1 MPYTRITKTKSAS
14 ASIDYLRGHDT
25 GHNGY
30 LLRNQMMS
38 GVNMLPD
45 GAMPFEV
52 QMAKLL
58 RHKSSRNKT
67 EGWRVIQSFG
77 PGELDADEPSD
88 VAKAH
93 EIGIRLAEEMWPGF
107 EVAVFTQSDG
117 KGHKLHNHLFVC
129 NVNKE
134 TYKGCDHNQTFHP
147 RIQEKSD
154 EICAQ
159 FFDIPEPEKA
169 DDKVPRTVR
178 AKREINAQRV
188 PEGEEPIYIWQD
200 DLKSR
205 ISEAALEATDFES
218 FQEELISRGVEI
230 DIKQPTKKHPERV
243 ITYELVDT
251 TKFDEAEK
259 IPRNLK
265 CRSYKLGADYEYP
278 RLEEQ
283 FEENGKM
290 LGIVAGKGILVSS
303 EVYDRIRKAMEEEE
317 EKLRDAEKEEKEK
330 TTAGEFVEVELEKDA
345 PKEGLETVPDENLQK
360 SASEA
365 DKEEEKDAEIV
376 EKENDDPF
384 RDKDGSK
391 RLSYIGRKVNE
402 SIQRQFNTDEES
414 ARELG
419 RRFILWQQ
427 DREELGLRKP
437 FYQLTDEGS
446 GLLFSQKGLDS
457 AVGVFRKDMMAELT
471 YQARHGERDRESSN
485 AEERRRQA
493 LAKKAIMEQLNAE
506 RMNTLSADARH
517 LMREKQRQQ
526 QADDEKQ

>member
-14 ASIDYLRGHDT
+14 ASIDYLRGHDK
-25 GHNGY
+25 GHNGF

-58 RHKSSRNKT
+58 KHKSSRNKT

-77 PGELDADEPSD
+77 PDELNPDEPSD

-107 EVAVFTQSDG
+107 GVAVFTQSDG

-154 EICAQ
+154 EICSQ
-159 FFDIPEPEKA
+159 FFDIHEPEKA
-169 DDKVPRTVR
+169 DEKVPRTVR

-188 PEGEEPIYIWQD
+188 PEGEAPLYIWQD

-230 DIKQPTKKHPERV
+230 DIKESTKKHPERV

-251 TKFDEAEK
+251 TKFDEGEK

-283 FEENGKM
+283 FKDNGKL
-290 LGIVAGKGILVSS
+290 LGVDNGKLLGAGKGIIVSS
-303 EVYDRIRKAMEEEE
+303 EVIDRIRKAMEEDEESTTEE
-317 EKLRDAEKEEKEK
+317 EV
-330 TTAGEFVEVELEKDA
+330 VEVELGKDA
-345 PKEGLETVPDENLQK
+345 PGEGLETVPDENLQEDT
-360 SASEA
+360 SEEN
-365 DKEEEKDAEIV
+365 EEGSED
-376 EKENDDPF
+376 DDPF
-384 RDKDGSK
+384 HDKDGSK
-391 RLSYIGRKVNE
+391 RLAYIGRKVNE
-402 SIQRQFNTDEES
+402 SIQRQFDTDEES

-427 DREELGLRKP
+427 EREELGLRKP

-446 GLLFSQKGLDS
+446 GLLYSQKGLDS

-471 YQARHGERDRESSN
+471 YQARHSEHDMQSSN
-485 AEERRRQA
+485 ADERRRQA
-493 LAKKAIMEQLNAE
+493 LAKKAVMEQLNKE
-506 RMNTLSADARH
+506 RMSTLSADARH
-517 LMREKQRQQ
+517 MLREKQRQS
-526 QADDEKQ
+526 QAGEEKQ

>member
-77 PGELDADEPSD
+77 PGELNPDEPSD

-154 EICAQ
+154 EICSQ
-159 FFDIPEPEKA
+159 FFDLHEPEKA
-169 DDKVPRTVR
+169 DEKVPRTVR

-230 DIKQPTKKHPERV
+230 DIKEPTKKHPERV

-251 TKFDEAEK
+251 TKFDEGEK

-283 FEENGKM
+283 FKDNGVL
-290 LGIVAGKGILVSS
+290 LGVVAGKGILVSS
-303 EVYDRIRKAMEEEE
+303 EVFDRIMKAMAEEEE
-317 EKLRDAEKEEKEK
+317 LRAAEEENEESI
-330 TTAGEFVEVELEKDA
+330 TDEEVVEVELGKDA
-345 PKEGLETVPDENLQK
+345 PGEGLETVPDENLQEDT
-360 SASEA
+360 SEEN
-365 DKEEEKDAEIV
+365 EEGSED
-376 EKENDDPF
+376 DDPF
-384 RDKDGSK
+384 HDKDGSY
-391 RLSYIGRKVNE
+391 RLAYVGKKVNE
-402 SIQRQFNTDEES
+402 SIQRQFDTDEES
-414 ARELG
+414 AKELG
-419 RRFILWQQ
+419 RQFILWEQE
-427 DREELGLRKP
+427 REELGIRKP
-437 FYQLTDEGS
+437 FYQLTNEGS
-446 GLLFSQKGLDS
+446 GLLYSQKGLDS

-471 YQARHGERDRESSN
+471 YQARHANRDRQSSN
-485 AEERRRQA
+485 ADERRRQA
-493 LAKKAIMEQLNAE
+493 LAKKAIMEQLNKE
-506 RMNTLSADARH
+506 RMEALSADARH
-517 LMREKQRQQ
+517 MLQEKQRQQ
-526 QADDEKQ
+526 EAGEEKQ

>member
-14 ASIDYLRGHDT
+14 ASIDYLRGHDK

-77 PGELDADEPSD
+77 PGELNPDEPSD

-154 EICAQ
+154 EICGQ
-159 FFDIPEPEKA
+159 FFDIHEPEKA
-169 DDKVPRTVR
+169 DEKVPRTVR

-283 FEENGKM
+283 FKDNGVL
-290 LGIVAGKGILVSS
+290 LGVVAGKGILVSS
-303 EVYDRIRKAMEEEE
+303 EVIDRIRKAVEEEE
-317 EKLRDAEKEEKEK
+317 EESITEEEV
-330 TTAGEFVEVELEKDA
+330 VEVELGKDA
-345 PKEGLETVPDENLQK
+345 PGEGLETVPDENLQK
-360 SASEA
+360 SASE
-365 DKEEEKDAEIV
+365 DSEEEAEVV
-376 EKENDDPF
+376 EEEDDDPF
-384 RDKDGSK
+384 NDKDGSK
-391 RLSYIGRKVNE
+391 RLAYIGRKVNE

-506 RMNTLSADARH
+506 RMSTLSADARH
-517 LMREKQRQQ
+517 LVREKQRQQ

>member
-14 ASIDYLRGHDT
+14 ASIDYLRGHDK
-25 GHNGY
+25 GHNGF

-93 EIGIRLAEEMWPGF
+93 EIGIRLAEAMWPGF

-159 FFDIPEPEKA
+159 FFDIPESEKA
-169 DDKVPRTVR
+169 DEKVPRTVR

-218 FQEELISRGVEI
+218 FQEELVSRGVEI

-251 TKFDEAEK
+251 TKFDEAAK

-283 FEENGKM
+283 FEDNAKM
-290 LGIVAGKGILVSS
+290 IGIGVGKGIVVSS
-303 EVYDRIRKAMEEEE
+303 EVYDRIMRAIAEDEESATEEEV
-317 EKLRDAEKEEKEK
+317 
-330 TTAGEFVEVELEKDA
+330 VEVELGKDA
-345 PKEGLETVPDENLQK
+345 PEEELEVVPDENLQEN
-360 SASEA
+360 ASE
-365 DKEEEKDAEIV
+365 DSEEEKEAEVV
-376 EKENDDPF
+376 EEEDDDPF
-384 RDKDGSK
+384 HDKDGSK
-391 RLSYIGRKVNE
+391 RLAHIDRKVNE

-427 DREELGLRKP
+427 EREELGLRKP
-437 FYQLTDEGS
+437 FYQLTDEGT
-446 GLLFSQKGLDS
+446 GLLYSQKGLDS
-457 AVGVFRKDMMAELT
+457 AVGVFRKDIMAELT
-471 YQARHGERDRESSN
+471 YQARHADRDRQSSN
-485 AEERRRQA
+485 ANERRRQA
-493 LAKKAIMEQLNAE
+493 LAKKAVMEQLNKE
-506 RMNTLSADARH
+506 RMDVLSADARH
-517 LMREKQRQQ
+517 MLRERQRQQ
-526 QADDEKQ
+526 EAGEEKQ

>member
-154 EICAQ
+154 EICSQ

-169 DDKVPRTVR
+169 DEKVPRTVR

-218 FQEELISRGVEI
+218 FQEELDSRGVQI

-251 TKFDEAEK
+251 TKFDEGEK

-283 FEENGKM
+283 FEDNARM
-290 LGIVAGKGILVSS
+290 IGIDAGKGILVSS
-303 EVYDRIRKAMEEEE
+303 EVFDRIMKAMAEEEE
-317 EKLRDAEKEEKEK
+317 LRAAEEENEESI
-330 TTAGEFVEVELEKDA
+330 TDEEVVEVELGKDA
-345 PKEGLETVPDENLQK
+345 PEEGLEVVPDENLQK
-360 SASEA
+360 NASE
-365 DKEEEKDAEIV
+365 DSKEEEKEAEIV
-376 EKENDDPF
+376 EDEDDPF

-391 RLSYIGRKVNE
+391 RLAYIGRKVNE

-427 DREELGLRKP
+427 EREELGLRKP
-437 FYQLTDEGS
+437 FYQLTNVGS
-446 GLLFSQKGLDS
+446 GLLYSQKGLDS
-457 AVGVFRKDMMAELT
+457 AIGVFRKDMMAELT
-471 YQARHGERDRESSN
+471 YQARHSARDMQSSN

-506 RMNTLSADARH
+506 RMNTLSADAKH
-517 LMREKQRQQ
+517 LVREKQRQS
-526 QADDEKQ
+526 QAGEEKQ

>member
-14 ASIDYLRGHDT
+14 ASIDYLRGHDK
-25 GHNGY
+25 GHNGF

-77 PGELDADEPSD
+77 PGELNPDEPSD

-169 DDKVPRTVR
+169 DEKVPRTVR

-218 FQEELISRGVEI
+218 FQEELVSRGVEI
-230 DIKQPTKKHPERV
+230 DIKEPTKKHPERV

-251 TKFDEAEK
+251 TKFDDTAK

-283 FEENGKM
+283 FSDNREMQVVEPGLETMIQEQLKVAAAEE
-290 LGIVAGKGILVSS
+290 IDET
-303 EVYDRIRKAMEEEE
+303 EVTPEEE
-317 EKLRDAEKEEKEK
+317 
-330 TTAGEFVEVELEKDA
+330 VMEVEIGKEA
-345 PKEGLETVPDENLQK
+345 PEEGLETVPEENLQRD
-360 SASEA
+360 ASEE
-365 DKEEEKDAEIV
+365 KEEVLED
-376 EKENDDPF
+376 DDPF
-384 RDKDGSK
+384 HDKDGSR
-391 RLSYIGRKVNE
+391 RLAYIGKKVKE
-402 SIQRQFNTDEES
+402 SVQTQFDTDEETTE
-414 ARELG
+414 ELT
-419 RRFILWQQ
+419 RQFVLWQQ
-427 DREELGLRKP
+427 EREELGLRKP
-437 FYQLTDEGS
+437 FYELTSEGN
-446 GLLFSQKGLDS
+446 GLRFSQKGLDS
-457 AVGVFRKDMMAELT
+457 AVGIFRKDMMAELT
-471 YQARHGERDRESSN
+471 YAARHSDRDRNSES
-485 AEERRRQA
+485 EQERRRQA
-493 LAKKAIMEQLNAE
+493 LAKKAVMEQLNKE
-506 RMNTLSADARH
+506 RMYALSADARH
-517 LMREKQRQQ
+517 MLQEKQRQQ
-526 QADDEKQ
+526 EAGEEKQ

>member
-67 EGWRVIQSFG
+67 EGWRIIQSFA
-77 PGELDADEPSD
+77 PEELNPDEPSD

-154 EICAQ
+154 EICSQ
-159 FFDIPEPEKA
+159 FFDIHETEKA
-169 DDKVPRTVR
+169 DEKVPRTVR

-188 PEGEEPIYIWQD
+188 PEGEAPLYIWQD

-230 DIKQPTKKHPERV
+230 DIKEPTKKHPERV

-283 FEENGKM
+283 FEENGTM

-303 EVYDRIRKAMEEEE
+303 EVIDRIRKSMEEEE
-317 EKLRDAEKEEKEK
+317 EESTTEEEV
-330 TTAGEFVEVELEKDA
+330 VEVELGKDA
-345 PKEGLETVPDENLQK
+345 PGEGLETVPDENLQK
-360 SASEA
+360 SASE
-365 DKEEEKDAEIV
+365 DSEEEKETEVSEEED
-376 EKENDDPF
+376 DDPF
-384 RDKDGSK
+384 HDKDGSK
-391 RLSYIGRKVNE
+391 RLAYIGRKVNE

-427 DREELGLRKP
+427 EREELGLRKP

-446 GLLFSQKGLDS
+446 GLLYSQKGLDS

-485 AEERRRQA
+485 EEERRRQA

-517 LMREKQRQQ
+517 LVREKQRQQ